1 MTANEAARPMS
12 YSEAGAGGRPLML
25 VHGFTGGR
33 TDFADHVAPLA
44 AAGWHVVAPDLRGH
58 GETGGPRDTSAY
70 TVAAFVGDVLALADD
85 LGWERFVLLGHSM
98 GGIVAQQLALDHH
111 ERLDALILMDTV
123 HGPLHLVTIEL
134 LEIGGAFAI
143 SDGMAALADLFDSGG
158 PNPLETDAYQRVR
171 AERPDIIAQQRANM
185 VGAVPEMFAACSMM
199 LATEPDRLER
209 LRAVAVPTLVIV
221 GELDGPFLDDS
232 RRMADTIEGAQL
244 VTIADS
250 GHSPQWEQPD
260 AWFDAL
266 SGFLRRLA

>member
-1 MTANEAARPMS
+1 MTAHDAARPMS
-12 YSEAGAGGRPLML
+12 YTEAGAGGRPLML
-25 VHGFTGGR
+25 VHGFTGAR
-33 TDFADHVAPLA
+33 TDFADHLTPLA

-58 GETGGPRDTSAY
+58 GETGGPRDASAY
-70 TVAAFVGDVLALADD
+70 TVAAFVADVLALADD
-85 LGWERFVLLGHSM
+85 LGWDRFVLLGHSM
-98 GGIVAQQLALDHH
+98 GGVVAQQFALDHH
-111 ERLDALILMDTV
+111 ERLAALILMDTV
-123 HGPLHLVTIEL
+123 HGPLHLATTEL

-158 PNPLETDAYQRVR
+158 PNPLETDAYKRVR

-199 LATEPDRLER
+199 LTTEPDRLER

-232 RRMADTIEGAQL
+232 RRMADTIERAQL
-244 VTIADS
+244 ATIADA

-260 AWFDAL
+260 AWFETL
-266 SGFLRRLA
+266 SGFLQRLA